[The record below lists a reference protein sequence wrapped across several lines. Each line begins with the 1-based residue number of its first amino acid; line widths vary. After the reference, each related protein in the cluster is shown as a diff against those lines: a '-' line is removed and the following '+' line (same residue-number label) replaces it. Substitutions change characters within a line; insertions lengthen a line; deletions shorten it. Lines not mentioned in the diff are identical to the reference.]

1 MGLWLAAKT
10 LINLALNIITK
21 TNIKKIKIHINRI
34 KNVNKKAYP
43 KKSPFF
49 NLFNFSHFTCNFGY
63 IRTIFLFD
71 IYISMNFLSIFGK
84 GKS

>member
-1 MGLWLAAKT
+1 MGLWLAAET

-21 TNIKKIKIHINRI
+21 TNIKKSKYINRI

-49 NLFNFSHFTCNFGY
+49 NWIRFPHFTCNFGY